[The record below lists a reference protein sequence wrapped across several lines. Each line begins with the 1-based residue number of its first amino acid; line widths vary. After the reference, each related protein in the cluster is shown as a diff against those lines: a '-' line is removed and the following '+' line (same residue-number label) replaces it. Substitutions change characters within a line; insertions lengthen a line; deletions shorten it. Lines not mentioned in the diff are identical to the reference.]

1 MGLQGAN
8 RSVKYMHI
16 VPMVKTGY
24 VMPNASRVCRVPV
37 VVRNMG
43 KFQCHASVRCTKSK
57 YATKRWRYACLR
69 CERAY
74 CTFSVTLCISMN
86 GRGPAFDKRSQSS
99 DHRQDNFRNVRQ
111 QGKDG
116 RESEPL
122 DLLPGRAGFELRS
135 SAEVHPAAYGLS
147 GIED

>member
-8 RSVKYMHI
+8 RSVKYMHT
-16 VPMVKTGY
+16 VPMVMTGY
-24 VMPNASRVCRVPV
+24 VTNASRVCEVPV
-37 VVRNMG
+37 VVRNMR
-43 KFQCHASVRCTKSK
+43 KSQCYASVRCTKSMNTK
-57 YATKRWRYACLR
+57 ERWNYAGLW

-99 DHRQDNFRNVRQ
+99 DDRQANFRDVRQ

-122 DLLPGRAGFELRS
+122 DLWPGRAGFELRS